1 MNLSGQSPSAAA
13 TTTRR
18 RRSPAGFH
26 CRFCQLSDR
35 KQGASGKRCGI
46 FKRHCGQPD
55 QLQVVFIGYK
65 VLSDPKGGNTAYHK
79 AIEQKIEQLHT
90 EINELR
96 SKGEAFLNE
105 VIDYYQRKK

>member
-1 MNLSGQSPSAAA
+1 
-13 TTTRR
+13 
-18 RRSPAGFH
+18 
-26 CRFCQLSDR
+26 
-35 KQGASGKRCGI
+35 
-46 FKRHCGQPD
+46 
-55 QLQVVFIGYK
+55 

-96 SKGEAFLNE
+96 SKSEAFLNE